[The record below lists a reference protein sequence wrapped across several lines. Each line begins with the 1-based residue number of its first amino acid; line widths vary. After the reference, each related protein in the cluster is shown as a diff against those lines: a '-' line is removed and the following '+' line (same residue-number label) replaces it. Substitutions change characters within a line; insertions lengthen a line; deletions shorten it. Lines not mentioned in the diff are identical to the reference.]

1 MVGNAN
7 TIIER
12 IDKGRLGTYWVAFD
26 KEITG
31 T

>member
-12 IDKGRLGTYWVAFD
+12 IDKGRFGPYWVVFN